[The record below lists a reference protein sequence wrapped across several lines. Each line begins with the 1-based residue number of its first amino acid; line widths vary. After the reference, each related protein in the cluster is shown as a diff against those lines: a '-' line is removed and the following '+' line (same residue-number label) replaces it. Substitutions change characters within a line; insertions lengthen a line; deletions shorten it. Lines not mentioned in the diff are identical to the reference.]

1 MENAAGSSG
10 FFLRSK
16 SIAVLLNFVIL
27 SPSVPRALVKHLDPD
42 ADARGRADT
51 VQAEV
56 KPENPK
62 RQTDPEGKER
72 EKKSNRTGK
81 KSTKHRGNN
90 SPHRKVLTS
99 PFFYTVYTIYTI
111 LMSVKEPPPIA
122 CSLIYHKK

>member
-1 MENAAGSSG
+1 MEKAAGSSG

-27 SPSVPRALVKHLDPD
+27 SPSVPRALVKHLDSD

-72 EKKSNRTGK
+72 GK
-81 KSTKHRGNN
+81 KIQS
-90 SPHRKVLTS
+90 HRKS
-99 PFFYTVYTIYTI
+99 PQNTEETTHPTEKCLLPPFSIQFI
-111 LMSVKEPPPIA
+111 LFILLLCLLKSR
-122 CSLIYHKK
+122 HQ